1 MNVKLNRFL
10 TLLMLLTVSY
20 AFAQDKSISGTV
32 TDSEGEPLLGATVL
46 IVGTSTGT
54 STDFDGVFN
63 LRASVGDEIEIS
75 YIGFST
81 KVFKVDSRD
90 SYTIA
95 LEADSNVMDEV
106 LVVAYGTASKESI
119 TGAVTSIDSKSIA
132 KRAITS
138 ATSALEGAAAGIQ
151 VNNTSGQPG
160 DGPSIRI
167 RGFTSINAS
176 NAPLVVLD
184 GVPFGG
190 NMSDIS
196 PNDIESISVLK
207 DASASTLYGNRAS
220 NGVILIRTK
229 GGKGNSGMNLSV
241 KQGLWTRGI
250 SEYDRVGPDEFME
263 VMWQGYRNS
272 LLTNDSAMS
281 IAEANSIASNSL
293 VDDFLKLNIYNLPND
308 ELFTADGKL
317 NPNAHVLPGYRGDL
331 DWYDGIERTG
341 YRQEYNVS
349 ARNSNDR
356 GNIFYSAGYLDE
368 EGYIKR
374 AGLERFNARINT
386 EYQANDWLNLGMRLS
401 GSHQKQTSLSA
412 STGSANSF
420 VNPYMYARNIAP
432 IYPVHLHD
440 QKTGDF
446 ILDAE
451 GNKIYDGGEDTR
463 NQYVGRH
470 TVWENELD
478 RQRSFRN
485 TLNGQLFADITFLK
499 DFTFSVV
506 GDLNVRNSEAR
517 SYNNAIIGD
526 GAGNGGRASR
536 SVYRYKNYTGQQ
548 LLNWNKSFG
557 KHNVEALVGHESYS
571 DQYNYLYGYKTTET
585 FAGKEDF
592 INFTEITRLYDYKH
606 IYTTEGYLSRAK
618 YNFDQKYFA
627 EASFRRDGS
636 SKFSKNKRWGNFWS
650 IGGSWIITKE
660 DFFNLD
666 FVDNLKFRASYG
678 EVGNDQGASR
688 YAYHALYNIAQ
699 NANIAALYKSQNA
712 AEDLIWE
719 TSSSVGVALE
729 GRAFNRLNFNIE
741 YFDKRSQ
748 NLHFDV
754 NLPLSSGSTS
764 TGSAVSSITRNIGTI
779 SNSGLE
785 LTFDVDVLRG
795 HDWYWNIGANATF
808 LKNKIVRLPEEN
820 RENGIIS
827 GNFKR
832 IEGRS
837 IYDFYM
843 HQFAGVDQLTGDA
856 LYEVDAESYN
866 VNGSNPDADAIPD
879 EFLREINGAYYT
891 TNTTYGRRDWSGSAI
906 PDVYGSFTT
915 NVGWK
920 NFTLSGIFTYSLGGK
935 TYDYSYSS
943 LMSMSGTPGAL
954 HTDILN
960 SWNGIPEGITETS
973 ANRIDPNGTPL
984 VDFTRSSY
992 NNATSNRFLQDGS
1005 YLVIKNITLNYSLP
1019 QEIAGRM
1026 SLTSLDVNLGVENL
1040 ATFTKLKGMNPQ
1052 QSFAGSSQN
1061 AYLTPRVFTLGVN
1074 IGL

>member
-10 TLLMLLTVSY
+10 TLLMLLMFSY
-20 AFAQDKSISGTV
+20 AFAQEKSISGTV
-32 TDSEGEPLLGATVL
+32 TDSDGEPLLGATV
-46 IVGTSTGT
+46 IIKGTSNGT
-54 STDFDGVFN
+54 STDFDGNFN
-63 LRASVGDEIEIS
+63 LKANVGDKLEVS
-75 YIGFST
+75 YIGFAT
-81 KVFKVDSRD
+81 KLIEIDSR
-90 SYTIA
+90 SFYTISLA
-95 LEADSNVMDEV
+95 ADSNVMDEV

-190 NMSDIS
+190 NISDIS

-229 GGKGNSGMNLSV
+229 GGKGESGMNLSV
-241 KQGLWTRGI
+241 KQGLWSRGI
-250 SEYDRVGPDEFME
+250 SEYDRIGPDDFME

-272 LLTNDSAMS
+272 LLTNDPTMS
-281 IAEANSIASNSL
+281 IADANSIASNSL
-293 VDDFLKLNIYNLPND
+293 VDDYLKLNIYNLPKD

-317 NPNAHVLPGYRGDL
+317 NPNAHVLPGYNGDL
-331 DWYDGIERTG
+331 NWYDGIERTG

-374 AGLERFNARINT
+374 AGVERFNARVNT
-386 EYQANDWLNLGMRLS
+386 EYRANDWIKLGMRLS

-420 VNPYMYARNIAP
+420 VNPYNYARNIAP

-440 QKTGDF
+440 QQTGEF
-446 ILDAE
+446 ILDTE

-485 TLNGQLFADITFLK
+485 TLNGQLFADFTFLK
-499 DFTFSVV
+499 DFTFTVV
-506 GDLNVRNSEAR
+506 GDLNVRNSEGR
-517 SYNNAIIGD
+517 TYNNAIIGD

-536 SVYRYKNYTGQQ
+536 SIYRYKNFTGQQ

-557 KHNVEALVGHESYS
+557 KHHVEALVGHESYS
-571 DQYNYLYGYKTTET
+571 DQYTYLYGYKTTET

-592 INFTEITRLYDYKH
+592 INFTEITRLYDYKD
-606 IYTTEGYLSRAK
+606 IYTTEGYLTRAK

-636 SKFSKNKRWGNFWS
+636 SKFSKDKRWGNFWS

-699 NANIAALYKSQNA
+699 NANVAALYKSQNA

-719 TSSSVGVALE
+719 TSSSIGLALE
-729 GRAFNRLNFNIE
+729 GRVFDRLNFNIE

-779 SNSGLE
+779 SNNGLE
-785 LTFDVDVLRG
+785 LTFDVDVLRSS
-795 HDWYWNIGANATF
+795 DWYWNIGANATF
-808 LKNKIVRLPEEN
+808 MKNKIVKLPEEN

-832 IEGRS
+832 IEGSS

-843 HQFAGVDQLTGDA
+843 YQFAGVDQMTGDA
-856 LYEVDAESYN
+856 LYEIDGDSFN

-879 EFLREINGAYYT
+879 SFLREINGEFYT

-915 NVGWK
+915 NIGWK

-943 LMSMSGTPGAL
+943 LMSMSGTPSAL
-954 HTDILN
+954 HSDILN

-973 ANRIDPNGTPL
+973 ANRIDPNGTPS
-984 VDFTRSSY
+984 VNFTNSTY

-1019 QEIAGRM
+1019 HEIAERM
-1026 SLTSLDVNLGVENL
+1026 SLTSMDFNLGVENL